1 MDVIRAVA
9 VLDHPKLPETVRV
22 AGDIAA
28 ALEERGISVFRAT
41 TWDTP
46 ALQTI
51 MPQVQLVVVL
61 GGDGS
66 TLRAARV
73 AAPHGVLV
81 APVNMGRLG
90 FLSEMTPTN
99 WRERL
104 NCILDGQYWV
114 EERLMLRAVAQ
125 RDSTTLSEHDALND
139 IVVSRGTLARIIRA
153 QTYVD
158 GGHLST
164 YACDG
169 LIVATPTGST
179 AYALAAGGP
188 ILPPTLKNIL
198 LVPIAPHLSLSRA
211 VVLAQG
217 AQVSIRVHTDHRAIL
232 TADGQNERELHDG
245 DVVIVRAGEHD
256 ARFARVQPPSYFY
269 TTLMQR
275 LRGEAWKD
283 ERP

>member
-1 MDVIRAVA
+1 MLEGRG
-9 VLDHPKLPETVRV
+9 VR
-22 AGDIAA
+22 
-28 ALEERGISVFRAT
+28 VFRAK

-46 ALQTI
+46 ALQAI

-66 TLRAARV
+66 TLRAARL

-81 APVNMGRLG
+81 ASVNMGRLG
-90 FLSEMTPTN
+90 FLSEMTPMN

-104 NCILDGQYWV
+104 HCIVDGQYWI

-125 RDSTTLSEHDALND
+125 RKGTILSEHDALND

-158 GGHLST
+158 GGHLAT

-179 AYALAAGGP
+179 AYALAVGGP

-232 TADGQNERELHDG
+232 TADGQNERELQDG
-245 DVVIVRAGEHD
+245 DVVIVRAGEHG

-275 LRGEAWKD
+275 LRGEAWRD
-283 ERP
+283 EQP

>member
-1 MDVIRAVA
+1 MIRAVA

-22 AGDIAA
+22 AGEIAEM
-28 ALEERGISVFRAT
+28 LERRGVAVFRAK
-41 TWDTP
+41 TWDTA
-46 ALQTI
+46 ALQQI
-51 MPQVQLVVVL
+51 MPKVQLVVVL

-73 AAPHGVLV
+73 AAPHNVPV
-81 APVNMGRLG
+81 VSVNMGRLG
-90 FLSEMTPTN
+90 FLSEMTPAN

-104 NCILDGQYWV
+104 ACVLNGEHWI
-114 EERLMLRAVAQ
+114 EERLMLRAEAR
-125 RDSTTLSEHDALND
+125 RDGVVLSAHDALND

-158 GGHLST
+158 GSHLAT

-198 LVPIAPHLSLSRA
+198 LVPIAPHLSLNRA

-217 AQVSIRVHTDHRAIL
+217 AQVSIRVRTDHRAIL
-232 TADGQNERELHDG
+232 TADGQNEQELHDG
-245 DVVIVRAGEHD
+245 DEVIVRAGEHN
-256 ARFARVQPPSYFY
+256 ARFARLQPPSYFY
-269 TTLMQR
+269 STLMQR
-275 LRGEAWKD
+275 LRGEDWKD
-283 ERP
+283 EHV